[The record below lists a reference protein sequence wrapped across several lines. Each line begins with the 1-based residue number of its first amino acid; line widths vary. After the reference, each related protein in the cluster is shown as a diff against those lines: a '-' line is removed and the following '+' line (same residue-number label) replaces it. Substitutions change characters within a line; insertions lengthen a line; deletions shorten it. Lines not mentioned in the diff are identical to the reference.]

1 MSKEKDSLYSILIKI
16 SIALIVLF
24 TSWLVW
30 DHISNKSLGANDYS
44 AGNKAFKDRNY
55 EIAYKSYLRAYN
67 LNNEDV
73 YIIEGLARSLME
85 LNKYEEAI
93 KYFELAIYKDGN
105 FAPAYA
111 NLGILYDRIGNYEK
125 AMELYE
131 KALMLDADLEKGMHW
146 LDRLLYNV
154 KEVPPSIQDRLV
166 YLKEQFLLNED
177 QRLLSVPEI
186 DKDQPNYE
194 R

>member
-154 KEVPPSIQDRLV
+154 QEVPPSIKDRLV
-166 YLKEQFLLNED
+166 YLTEQFLLNED

>member
-1 MSKEKDSLYSILIKI
+1 MSKEKDNLYSILIKI
-16 SIALIVLF
+16 SIAMIILF
-24 TSWLVW
+24 TSWLIW
-30 DHISNKSLGANDYS
+30 DHISNKPLGSNDYS
-44 AGNKAFKDRNY
+44 AANKAFKDKNY
-55 EIAYKSYLRAYN
+55 EIAYKNYLKAYDQ
-67 LNNEDV
+67 NNEDV

-85 LNKYEEAI
+85 LNKYEDAI

-111 NLGILYDRIGNYEK
+111 NLGILYDRIGNHEQ

-131 KALMLDADLEKGMHW
+131 QALILDANLEKGMHW

-154 KEVPPSIQDRLV
+154 QEVPPSIKDRLL

-177 QRLLSVPEI
+177 KRLLSVPEI

>member
-30 DHISNKSLGANDYS
+30 DHISNKSL
-44 AGNKAFKDRNY
+44 
-55 EIAYKSYLRAYN
+55 
-67 LNNEDV
+67 
-73 YIIEGLARSLME
+73 
-85 LNKYEEAI
+85 
-93 KYFELAIYKDGN
+93 
-105 FAPAYA
+105 
-111 NLGILYDRIGNYEK
+111 
-125 AMELYE
+125 ELYE

-154 KEVPPSIQDRLV
+154 QEVPPSIKDRLI